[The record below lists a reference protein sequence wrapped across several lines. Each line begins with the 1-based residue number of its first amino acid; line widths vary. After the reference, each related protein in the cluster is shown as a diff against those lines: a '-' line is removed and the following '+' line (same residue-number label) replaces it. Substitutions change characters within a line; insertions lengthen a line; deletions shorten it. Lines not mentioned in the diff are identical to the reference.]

1 MADEARAAARGGTAL
16 VVVQGVGKLL
26 GFAFVLLAAR
36 KVGPDTFGRYA
47 IVASLLVFANF
58 AADFGTSSA
67 VVRLVSRDPESS
79 DLVLRGTSLA
89 SLALGVVSGGLFLLF
104 AVVADYPRVTRI
116 DVAIGMLAVPAQSL
130 LSSVQGAFDGH
141 GALTTRSWLALGQT
155 AIVAVG
161 GGLVLLVTNDVR
173 ASIGALAVAP
183 WITLVVGV
191 VVARRRGYWRARLG
205 FHRDTV
211 VRLIRL
217 AAPFA
222 LAGAVVALSLRFD
235 VLLLSLLR
243 DRDETATYELS
254 LRLIEGVA
262 IVGTAVAGSATFL
275 LNRRIGAGDLE
286 GARTA
291 YRHTAALL
299 YLVGFLVSAMV
310 VTLAEPL
317 VLLLFGAPF
326 REVAMPLAVLGSVQW
341 IAFLIQLEGALV
353 NSRDDLAKSSIVAA
367 ACLSSTLVLDLVLVP
382 LFGVA
387 GAAGAG
393 AAGVALTALGLDTY
407 HRRTLGIGLPL
418 PPYGVV
424 LGGLLACLAGVT
436 LGGPLAA
443 RAAVVILTYVAITL
457 ATGALSPELLRRVW
471 RVLVRPV

>member
-16 VVVQGVGKLL
+16 VFVQAIGKAL

-36 KVGPDTFGRYA
+36 SVGPDTFGRYA

-67 VVRLVSRDPESS
+67 VVRLVSRRPDSS
-79 DLVLRGTSLA
+79 DSVLRGTSLA
-89 SLALGVVSGGLFLLF
+89 SLGLGTVCGGAFLAFALI
-104 AVVADYPRVTRI
+104 ADYPHVTRV

-141 GALTTRSWLALGQT
+141 GALATRSWLALGQT
-155 AIVAVG
+155 AIIAIG
-161 GGLVLLVTNDVR
+161 GGLALLVTDDVR
-173 ASIGALAVAP
+173 SSVAALAAAP
-183 WITLVVGV
+183 WIVLVVATGI
-191 VVARRRGYWRARLG
+191 ARRRGYWSARLG
-205 FHRDTV
+205 FDRATV
-211 VRLIRL
+211 LHLIRL

-243 DRDETATYELS
+243 NRQETATYELA

-275 LNRRIGAGDLE
+275 LNRRIGGGDVE

-291 YRHTAALL
+291 YRHTAGLL

-310 VTLAEPL
+310 LALAEPL
-317 VLLLFGAPF
+317 VLLLFGQPY
-326 REVAMPLAVLGSVQW
+326 RDVAMPLAVLGAAQW

-353 NSRDDLAKSSIVAA
+353 NSRDDLARSSLVAA
-367 ACLSSTLVLDLVLVP
+367 ACLSTTLILDVVLVP
-382 LFGVA
+382 IYGVA

-393 AAGVALTALGLDTY
+393 AAGIALTALGLDTY

-418 PPYGVV
+418 PPLGSV
-424 LGGLLACLAGVT
+424 LGFAVASATGLLLDLPLVPRGLLVLVTYLGV
-436 LGGPLAA
+436 
-443 RAAVVILTYVAITL
+443 TL
-457 ATGALSPELLRRVW
+457 ATGALTLDLVRRVW